1 MVAWFRAGLAAA
13 LFVFISTLALA
24 ADKTFQDDALDEAAI
39 TLEASLKNDVGTVEL
54 PVTKLKKQAAA
65 LLRLQDLAGAADAY
79 EQIVVIAPRD
89 AAAWRRLADIWLAIP
104 TNDNDD
110 GSLRYEN
117 ARTAAYIAYQQAGT
131 RQEEAAAL
139 TSLAAAFGKRS
150 EWRPALNALNLALK
164 LDTNPG
170 LKATYDQLREKYGF
184 RVTNFSVDSDAASP
198 RACFQFTEPL
208 LKRTDFSPFVS
219 VAEQDKP
226 ALSVDDQ
233 QICVEGLKHGETYA
247 ITFRQGLPSTADED
261 LLKNADFDIYV
272 RDRSPSVRLAGKA
285 YVLPSTGQQGI
296 PLVTVNTDAVKVT
309 IYRIGDRSLIDNVLG
324 YDFERNLYQYSL
336 NDIANQKGEEVWTGE
351 LDVEKTLNAEITTAF
366 PISDAVPQMAPGIY
380 LLAAQPAGMPGGDYG
395 ERTTQWFVVSD
406 YGLTA
411 YSGTDGI
418 HGYVNSLATAEPLE
432 GVEVRLLARN
442 NEVLATEMS
451 DWRGT
456 VTFAPG
462 LARGTGG
469 LAPALLVASGEGGDY
484 AFLNLKQSAFD
495 FTDRGVAGR
504 APPKGLDAFV
514 FTERGVYRTGET
526 AHVTTLLRNP
536 QGLAVPDVN
545 LTLVVARPDGIDY
558 RRTVVPDEGI
568 GGRVLDVPLISSAPT
583 GTWRVSVFSDP
594 KGSAIGTTTFLV
606 EDYVPERLEFDFST
620 EAESLSPSSPAE
632 MALDARFLYGA
643 PASGLPLDGELR
655 ISAAAERPGFPGYVF
670 GLNDSSS
677 GNRFRAETLPLADL
691 PETNAAGQAT
701 FTVALDKIPTSTKP
715 LVANVVVR
723 MAEPGG
729 RAVEHEVSLPVKPT
743 TRMIGVKPLFEGSAL
758 GDQDIAK
765 FDVVMAAP
773 DGEQI
778 AAKGLKWQLL
788 HIESKYQWYR
798 QYSHWQYEPV
808 KITRRVANGVIGVT
822 PGQPGNISV
831 PVSWGRYRLEV
842 ESATPQGPLT
852 TYAFDSGW
860 YASTSADTPDLLEI
874 ALDKPGYKS
883 GDAMTVAVTARSA
896 GKVTLSVIGDRL
908 LTTTTTD
915 VDAGLVEL
923 PLTVGEDWGTG
934 AYVLATLRRPLD
946 EAKKR
951 MPGRAIG
958 LQWFSIN
965 KTEHTIGVDLDL
977 PELIRPETKLRVPVK
992 LANLASGE
1000 QARIVV
1006 SAVDVG
1012 ILNLTGYEPP
1022 SPDDFYLG
1030 QRRLS
1035 TGVRDLYGQLI
1046 DGMQGTRGRIR
1057 TGGDGG
1063 GGALLG
1069 SPPTQKP
1076 LALYSG
1082 IVTVGPD
1089 GLAEVEFDIPAFTGT
1104 VRVMAVAWSKDQ
1116 VGNGSADVVVRD
1128 PVVVTAT
1135 LPRFLLTG
1143 DRSTLRLDLD
1153 NVEGAT
1159 GAYEIAVSTDGPL
1172 SVRPAGRSIKLDAK
1186 KRGAVTF
1193 PLIGGG
1199 VGAGKIDVSVT
1210 GPDGFSVKRRYA
1222 LTVDPSTKILARRTI
1237 KPLAPGKSI
1246 TLTNDVFT
1254 DLVPGTGSLALSVT
1268 PSAALDVASLLAA
1281 LDRYPLG
1288 CTEQIVSRALPLL
1301 YVNEMALGADV
1312 AADNNVDAR
1321 ITKAIEIV
1329 LARQG
1334 YEGGFGLWSPGSSD
1348 AWLDSYVTDFLTRAR
1363 TRGFSVPDDR
1373 FKLALSRLRNYVS
1386 TAPDVSVDGGLPLS
1400 YALYVLA
1407 RNGMAPVGDLR
1418 YIADVKLKDLA
1429 TPTAQAE
1436 IGAALAMLGDQIRA
1450 EKAFRTAART
1460 LPKEATE
1467 PKSGRIDFGSA
1478 LRDAAAVVTLAAEGG
1493 APNFILA
1500 SATKQ
1505 IGKARNQVTYTST
1518 QDDAWLVLAARALGK
1533 QDVKVN
1539 VDNGGVEGVQQG
1551 PLYRNISEEDLGINP
1566 LTVTNRGIAPLEAVV
1581 SVSGAPTTPEPAAD
1595 HGLKLERSFHKLS
1608 GEEIDIKTAMQNE
1621 RIVVLLTVTEA
1632 KPQFARVSLID
1643 YVPAGFEI
1651 DNPRLVSSADTGGL
1665 DWISHAATPAHTE
1678 FRDNRF
1684 VAAFERRSNSPVIYT
1699 VAYVVRAVSPGKYVL
1714 PQAVVEDMYQPDRFG
1729 RTGTG
1734 TVTVIPPK

>member
-13 LFVFISTLALA
+13 LLVFISTPALA
-24 ADKTFQDDALDEAAI
+24 ADKAFQDDALDDAAI
-39 TLEASLKNDVGTVEL
+39 TLEATLKNDVGTVEL
-54 PVTKLKKQAAA
+54 PVIKLKKQAAA
-65 LLRLQDLAGAADAY
+65 LLRLQDLEGAADRY
-79 EQIVVIAPRD
+79 EQIVTVVPD
-89 AAAWRRLADIWLAIP
+89 DDAAWRRLADIWLAIP
-104 TNDNDD
+104 TNENDD
-110 GSLRYEN
+110 GSLRFEN

-131 RQEEAAAL
+131 PKAEAAAL
-139 TSLAAAFGKRS
+139 TTLATAFGRS
-150 EWRPALNALNLALK
+150 DQWRPALNTLNLALR

-184 RVTNFSVDSDAASP
+184 RVTNFTVDSDAASP

-208 LKRTDFSPFVS
+208 LQRADFSPFVS
-219 VAEQDKP
+219 VAGQDKP
-226 ALSVDDQ
+226 ALSVDEQ
-233 QICVEGLKHGETYA
+233 QLCVEGLKHGETYA
-247 ITFRQGLPSTADED
+247 ITFRQGLPSTVDED

-309 IYRIGDRSLIDNVLG
+309 IYRIGDRSLMDNVLG

-336 NDIANQKGEEVWTGE
+336 NDIANQKGAEVWTGE
-351 LDVEKTLNAEITTAF
+351 LKVKKTLNAEITTAF
-366 PISDAVPQMAPGIY
+366 PISDAVPQMAPGVY
-380 LLAAQPAGMPGGDYG
+380 LLAAEPSGIPGNDYG

-418 HGYVNSLATAEPLE
+418 HGYVNSLATTDPLQ

-442 NEVLATEMS
+442 NEVLATETT
-451 DWRGT
+451 DARGT

-469 LAPALLVASGEGGDY
+469 LSPALLIASGTSGDY

-504 APPKGLDAFV
+504 APSKGLDAFV

-526 AHVTTLLRNP
+526 LHVTTLLRNP
-536 QGLAVPDVN
+536 EGIAVPDVN
-545 LTLVVARPDGIDY
+545 LTVVVARPDGIDY
-558 RRTVVPDEGI
+558 RRTVVPDEGV
-568 GGRVLDVPLISSAPT
+568 GGRALDVRLISSAPT
-583 GTWRVSVFSDP
+583 GTWRVSVYSDP
-594 KGSAIGTTTFLV
+594 KGSAIGTTSFLV
-606 EDYVPERLEFDFST
+606 EDYVPERLEFDLTT
-620 EAESLSPSSPAE
+620 EAKALSPSSPAE
-632 MALDARFLYGA
+632 IALDGRFLYGA
-643 PASGLPLDGELR
+643 PASGLAIDGELT
-655 ISAAAERPGFPGYVF
+655 IAAAAERPGFPGYVF
-670 GLNDSSS
+670 GLNDGSS
-677 GNRFRAETLPLADL
+677 GDGFGAETLPLADL
-691 PETNAAGQAT
+691 PETNADGKAT
-701 FTVALDKIPTSTKP
+701 FSVALDKIPVSTKP
-715 LVANVVVR
+715 LEATVVVR

-729 RAVEHEVSLPVKPT
+729 RAIEHRLSLPVTPT
-743 TRMIGVKPLFEGSAL
+743 VRMIGVKPLFKGSAL

-765 FDVVMAAP
+765 FEVVMAAP
-773 DGEQI
+773 DGQHI
-778 AAKGLKWQLL
+778 AAKGLKWHLL
-788 HIESKYQWYR
+788 RIERKYQWYR
-798 QYSHWQYEPV
+798 QYGSWQYEPI
-808 KITRRVANGVIGVT
+808 KITRRVANGIIAVT
-822 PGQPGNISV
+822 PDQPGAIAV

-842 ESATPQGPLT
+842 ESATLQGPLT

-860 YASTSADTPDLLEI
+860 YANTNADTPDLLEI

-883 GDAMTVAVTARSA
+883 GDAMTVAITARSA

-915 VDAGLVEL
+915 VEAGLVEL

-946 EAKKR
+946 EAEKR

-965 KTEHTIGVDLDL
+965 KAEHTIGVELDL
-977 PELIRPETKLRVPVK
+977 PDLIRPETKLRVPVK
-992 LANLASGE
+992 LANLAPGE

-1035 TGVRDLYGQLI
+1035 TEVRDLYGQLI
-1046 DGMQGTRGRIR
+1046 DGMQGTRGQIR

-1063 GGALLG
+1063 AGALLG

-1089 GLAEVEFDIPAFTGT
+1089 GTADVEFDIPAFTGT

-1116 VGNGSADVVVRD
+1116 VGNGSGDVIVRD
-1128 PVVVTAT
+1128 RVVVTAT

-1143 DRSTLRLDLD
+1143 DISTLRLDLD

-1159 GAYEIAVSTDGPL
+1159 GIYEIAVSTDGPL
-1172 SVRPAGRSIKLDAK
+1172 SVRPAGRTIKLDAK

-1193 PLIGGG
+1193 PITGGG
-1199 VGAGKIDVSVT
+1199 VGAGHIDVAVT
-1210 GPDGFSVKRRYA
+1210 GPEGFSVKRRYA
-1222 LTVDPSTKILARRTI
+1222 LNVDPSTQILARRTVQ
-1237 KPLAPGKSI
+1237 PLAPGKSI
-1246 TLTNDVFT
+1246 TLTNDLFT

-1301 YVNEMALGADV
+1301 YVNEMALDVHLATDAD
-1312 AADNNVDAR
+1312 VDAR
-1321 ITKAIEIV
+1321 IKKAIAMV

-1334 YEGGFGLWSPGSSD
+1334 YEGAFGLWSPGGSD

-1363 TRGFSVPDDR
+1363 ASGFSVPDDR

-1386 TAPDVSVDGGLPLS
+1386 TAPDVSVNGGLPLS

-1436 IGAALAMLGDQIRA
+1436 IGAALAMLGDQVRA
-1450 EKAFRTAART
+1450 EKAFRMAARA
-1460 LPKEATE
+1460 LPKETE
-1467 PKSGRIDFGSA
+1467 SRAGRIDFGSA

-1493 APNFILA
+1493 APKFILA

-1505 IGKARNQVTYTST
+1505 IGKARERVTYTST

-1533 QDVKVN
+1533 QDVRV
-1539 VDNGGVEGVQQG
+1539 GVEDGGLDGDQQG

-1566 LTVTNRGIAPLEAVV
+1566 LTVTNRGNTPLEAVI

-1595 HGLKLERSFHKLS
+1595 HGLKLERSFHKLN
-1608 GEEIDIKTAMQNE
+1608 GEEIDIKTARQNE
-1621 RIVVLLTVTEA
+1621 RIVVVLTVTEA
-1632 KPQFARVSLID
+1632 KPQFARVALTD

-1651 DNPRLVSSADTGGL
+1651 DNPRLVSSANTGGL
-1665 DWISHAATPAHTE
+1665 DWISHAANPVHTA

-1684 VAAFERRSNSPVIYT
+1684 VAAFERHADSPVVYT

-1714 PQAVVEDMYQPDRFG
+1714 PQAVVEDMYAPDRFG

-1734 TVTVIPPK
+1734 TVTVLPPK